1 MQASDLLVPSPFGRS
16 FLRLPPW
23 FQEALRDHGFGPHQS
38 DGHVLMLACLRPAVD
53 GDILVIDDQPTLEEV
68 GDRLTWTDSFAYI
81 LNSALTR
88 MGGGDPDSG
97 DPMEVH
103 ELMVNL
109 LSVVPRGPDP
119 TAYSERQLRW
129 EISDREKWAKS
140 FTPSP
145 LTNLQLVKWRHWKPS
160 RIKEVGPVNQKVLE
174 NHLRRKWAERLLSHL
189 IPYASGIPHLAPLRG
204 DNETQEFFDLLGD
217 TRFRT
222 LRQRC
227 LVLEQMV
234 KWGLPIPW
242 QETHVRQLLN
252 DLRSQEVTPHKLQLC
267 WDTLRWFSKKF
278 GMMAVHEEHRL
289 LQKKQTV
296 EEGLTPAITQPSR
309 KAKVPPKEVI
319 WALEEGAAGVPL
331 HPGADSPQGGGGPL
345 PRELDSFILGLVR
358 FQVGC
363 SARFND
369 LQHTA
374 PSTMKHTTN
383 TLEFSAWQTKTVSA
397 SKIRKHP
404 VPLICPKF
412 SFTGHMW
419 WQPLLTWWTRLSSHP
434 AFEAID
440 YLIPT
445 ISKDGMGFIS
455 RPGQA
460 DRTLRWLKDALLRRG
475 VDPQHFHDLTWH
487 SFRVFIADCAFQLG
501 ISRDQR
507 RYLGNWMT
515 ESTAD
520 VYTREKRNVVVKVWQ
535 AVANGM
541 DEICTGGRMVR
552 EDLNHPDWDGLPLLP
567 EASPRKPMD
576 RVLEFEGPIEDL
588 EGVVITPPKKDALP
602 LVLEENPDGEIQET
616 LEHREV
622 QPVGDQQPLVV
633 KTPADMLGPPNGP
646 LRVVSSSRK
655 SGPGG
660 TFKIHLLTTENKGVG
675 CGWQPSINKAQDLNP
690 LDHRSE
696 PSCYQECARCFR
708 IFGFPTDWPVDPQPA
723 EEDSELSSSSADS
736 LTDDSVDTASET
748 EKVTASTLK
757 AGCPQ

>member
-1 MQASDLLVPSPFGRS
+1 MQASDLLVPSPFGRL

-23 FQEALRDHGFGPHQS
+23 LQEALRDHGFGPHQS
-38 DGHVLMLACLRPAVD
+38 DGHVLMLACLRPAVE

-68 GDRLTWTDSFAYI
+68 GDRLTWTDSFAHI

-109 LSVVPRGPDP
+109 LSLVPRGPDP

-189 IPYASGIPHLAPLRG
+189 VPYASGIPHLAPLRG

-319 WALEEGAAGVPL
+319 WAPEEGAAGVPL
-331 HPGADSPQGGGGPL
+331 HPG
-345 PRELDSFILGLVR
+345 
-358 FQVGC
+358 
-363 SARFND
+363 
-369 LQHTA
+369 
-374 PSTMKHTTN
+374 
-383 TLEFSAWQTKTVSA
+383 
-397 SKIRKHP
+397 
-404 VPLICPKF
+404 
-412 SFTGHMW
+412 
-419 WQPLLTWWTRLSSHP
+419 
-434 AFEAID
+434 
-440 YLIPT
+440 
-445 ISKDGMGFIS
+445 
-455 RPGQA
+455 
-460 DRTLRWLKDALLRRG
+460 
-475 VDPQHFHDLTWH
+475 DP
-487 SFRVFIADCAFQLG
+487 
-501 ISRDQR
+501 
-507 RYLGNWMT
+507 GNWTHLSLAWYVSRWDAPRDSMT
-515 ESTAD
+515 CNT
-520 VYTREKRNVVVKVWQ
+520 Q
-535 AVANGM
+535 
-541 DEICTGGRMVR
+541 
-552 EDLNHPDWDGLPLLP
+552 LLP
-567 EASPRKPMD
+567 
-576 RVLEFEGPIEDL
+576 
-588 EGVVITPPKKDALP
+588 
-602 LVLEENPDGEIQET
+602 Q
-616 LEHREV
+616 
-622 QPVGDQQPLVV
+622 
-633 KTPADMLGPPNGP
+633 
-646 LRVVSSSRK
+646 
-655 SGPGG
+655 
-660 TFKIHLLTTENKGVG
+660 
-675 CGWQPSINKAQDLNP
+675 
-690 LDHRSE
+690 
-696 PSCYQECARCFR
+696 
-708 IFGFPTDWPVDPQPA
+708 
-723 EEDSELSSSSADS
+723 
-736 LTDDSVDTASET
+736 
-748 EKVTASTLK
+748 
-757 AGCPQ
+757 